1 MSVFDEVCTAYEQAE
16 IATTYRVYA
25 EPGPLAAL
33 VAAQQRL
40 LKLLRD
46 GDEDLA
52 PIDSLLRNA
61 GYSLVTSVV
70 PPSTPT
76 LELDQFAEAL
86 QSHIHQ
92 LDPGT
97 PAHQAASTALDAMV
111 ELLNMEGTQ
120 LGLET
125 INVLETAPVGE
136 RAVVLRYG
144 HHREAT
150 KAYLATNGVESDVM
164 VSRELRRS
172 AATGTLVCVGWPKLF
187 PDAVWNAAR
196 WETVCFVQYPFGPT
210 IEPAGGLFGTDGG
223 MKTRPFRTTGVPSP
237 GDTESLF
244 DLDQSLLIA
253 AERVSANMPSFH
265 DDAVPGKLVL
275 LADNFAVWTSVGEG
289 HWNWAIDYSTP
300 EQPRIAPVKASQVD
314 RDQYLL
320 FRDQGATSLLVRQVA
335 DKEHGSAK
343 HRAIQDR
350 WKQSIMMAVA
360 REGGFSPATEKLYA
374 QGALTANLRH
384 WVSDHSI
391 KPQRRQDFDAVCRF
405 ADIEAQADELWKA
418 LTKID
423 RAHKRAGHTIRK
435 LLEAALLAGIGE
447 KLLDSGHERLEISG
461 FGTMSAFR
469 VLHAH
474 PETKLVDPAVIDEPF
489 KVEDHGWHG

>member
-1 MSVFDEVCTAYEQAE
+1 MSVFDEVCAAYEQADT
-16 IATTYRVYA
+16 ATTYRVYA

-33 VAAQQRL
+33 VAGRQRL

-61 GYSLVTSVV
+61 SFRLVTNVI
-70 PPSTPT
+70 PPSSQT
-76 LELDQFAEAL
+76 LELDRFAELL

-92 LDPGT
+92 LDQGT
-97 PAHQAASTALDAMV
+97 PAHQAASTALDATI
-111 ELLNMEGTQ
+111 ELLDMEGTQ
-120 LGLET
+120 LGRET
-125 INVLETAPVGE
+125 IDVLETAPVGE

-144 HHREAT
+144 HQRKAT
-150 KAYLATNGVESDVM
+150 TDYLAANGVESDVI
-164 VSRELRRS
+164 VSSELRWS

-210 IEPAGGLFGTDGG
+210 NEPASGLFGTDGG
-223 MKTRPFRTTGVPSP
+223 MKIRPFRTTGVPSP

-253 AERVSANMPSFH
+253 AEHVSARVPNAL

-275 LADNFAVWTSVGEG
+275 LADDYAVWTSVGEG
-289 HWNWAIDYSTP
+289 HWNMAIDYSTP
-300 EQPRIAPVKASQVD
+300 EQPRIAHVKASQVD
-314 RDQYLL
+314 RDAYLL

-335 DKEHGSAK
+335 DQEHGSAK
-343 HRAIQDR
+343 HRATQDR
-350 WKQSIMMAVA
+350 WKQSIRMAVA
-360 REGGFSPATEKLYA
+360 REGGFGQATEELYA

-384 WVSDHSI
+384 WVTDQSI

-405 ADIEAQADELWKA
+405 VDIEAQADELWKA
-418 LTKID
+418 LTEID

-435 LLEAALLAGIGE
+435 WLEATLLAGVGE
-447 KLLDSGHERLEISG
+447 ELLDSGHERLEISG

-469 VLHAH
+469 VLHVH
-474 PETKLVDPAVIDEPF
+474 PETKLVDPMVIDEPF